1 MGDGVFRI
9 AGVIGE
15 EVGSSVGRGV
25 GSSVGEGVSSVTVG
39 SGVSGSG
46 AGSGS
51 GTMGTGSGTGRGT
64 TCAVS
69 PQSMVGEPEILLA
82 LDPEG
87 VSSPPSHA
95 DL

>member
-1 MGDGVFRI
+1 L
-9 AGVIGE
+9 
-15 EVGSSVGRGV
+15 VGSSVGV
-25 GSSVGEGVSSVTVG
+25 
-39 SGVSGSG
+39 GVSGSG

-51 GTMGTGSGTGRGT
+51 GAIGTGSGTGTGRGT

-69 PQSMVGEPEILLA
+69 PQLMVGEPAILLD

-95 DL
+95 DLKMHC

>member
-1 MGDGVFRI
+1 
-9 AGVIGE
+9 
-15 EVGSSVGRGV
+15 
-25 GSSVGEGVSSVTVG
+25 VGEGVSSSVTVG
-39 SGVSGSG
+39 SGVSGSGAGSGSGTMGTGSGSG

>member
-1 MGDGVFRI
+1 MGDGVSRI

-15 EVGSSVGRGV
+15 EVGSSVG
-25 GSSVGEGVSSVTVG
+25 EGVSSVMITVG
-39 SGVSGSG
+39 GGVSGSG

-69 PQSMVGEPEILLA
+69 PQSMVGEPDILLA